1 MILLA
6 LLRQSA
12 PTIMGLLSDCTFA
25 FLALKY
31 FDLVFTLKYYN
42 NNFQSTTLMLAFEWF
57 LTNIGIQSFNTE
69 FNNMHHLCLLVCV
82 FFYSHLRIFHSY
94 GDITITSERAANF
107 DLCSALMAIEQW
119 GFSSMPHL
127 LWYGTSVYNGHLWGP
142 VTNLLPSD

>member
-31 FDLVFTLKYYN
+31 FDLVFTLKCYN

-69 FNNMHHLCLLVCV
+69 FNNMHHLCLLVCL
-82 FFYSHLRIFHSY
+82 FFLYSHLRFFHSNV
-94 GDITITSERAANF
+94 TIASERAANF

-119 GFSSMPHL
+119 GFFSMPHL
-127 LWYGTSVYNGHLWGP
+127 LWHGASVYNGHLLRP

>member
-31 FDLVFTLKYYN
+31 FDLVFTLKCYN

-69 FNNMHHLCLLVCV
+69 FNNMHHLCLLVCGV
-82 FFYSHLRIFHSY
+82 FYIPTWDFFTQTSPLPVKGLQILTYARHSWPLS
-94 GDITITSERAANF
+94 SEGSLACLTYC
-107 DLCSALMAIEQW
+107 D
-119 GFSSMPHL
+119 
-127 LWYGTSVYNGHLWGP
+127 TGHP
-142 VTNLLPSD
+142 FIMVIS